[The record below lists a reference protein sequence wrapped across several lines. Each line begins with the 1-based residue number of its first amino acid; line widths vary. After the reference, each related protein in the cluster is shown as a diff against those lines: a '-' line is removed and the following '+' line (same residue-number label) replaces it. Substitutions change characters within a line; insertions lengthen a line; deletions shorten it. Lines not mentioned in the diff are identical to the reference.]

1 VATSKISS
9 IILYIMGFG
18 AINIVGL
25 DPTKATVGDLV
36 VRKDLIMAFKLEFK
50 CG

>member
-1 VATSKISS
+1 
-9 IILYIMGFG
+9 MRFR

-25 DPTKATVGDLV
+25 DPTKTKVEDLV
-36 VRKDLIMAFKLEFK
+36 VRIDLIMAFKLEFK